1 MTVSDP
7 DSRKGIAATLIGWG
21 ASNTITPK
29 LKETSVKIF
38 SQKYCNYTRE
48 GQRRPRNLQN
58 LFQDE
63 LLCAG
68 KFTKYLL
75 QRSWFLMFTV
85 YKVVVVTRS
94 NSFKCE
100 F

>member
-1 MTVSDP
+1 MKLDEPVEYSDYVSPICLPTMTVYDP

-58 LFQDE
+58 LFQDD

-68 KFTKYLL
+68 KFTINAMYL
-75 QRSWFLMFTV
+75 
-85 YKVVVVTRS
+85 
-94 NSFKCE
+94 
-100 F
+100 